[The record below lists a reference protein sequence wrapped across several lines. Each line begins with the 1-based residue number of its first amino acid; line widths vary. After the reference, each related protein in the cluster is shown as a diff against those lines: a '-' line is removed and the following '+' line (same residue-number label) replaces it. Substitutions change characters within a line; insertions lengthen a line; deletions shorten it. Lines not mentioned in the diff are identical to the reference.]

1 MPITLAAWVLVLQ
14 KLKREME
21 ALQSSS
27 RGLLQ
32 SYRGE
37 HQDCLSEIVRAV
49 QMAQLHHEALLGKTD
64 PNRRCAGP
72 CGGGGPAGSEQPAW
86 GLGVQPAQCWGPA
99 SLWAGLSPCSLGDS
113 LTLTSG

>member
-1 MPITLAAWVLVLQ
+1 MPITLVLWVLVLQ

-32 SYRGE
+32 SYREE
-37 HQDCLSEIVRAV
+37 HWDCLSEIVRAV
-49 QMAQLHHEALLGKTD
+49 QTAQLHHEALLGKTD

-72 CGGGGPAGSEQPAW
+72 CGGGDPARQRAAHLGPGRPAPSV
-86 GLGVQPAQCWGPA
+86 LGAWR
-99 SLWAGLSPCSLGDS
+99 LWAGLSPCSLGDR